1 MTKQEH
7 IDLVKEN
14 IISEVLTLDENRTIN
29 DLWDSLDYLISLSEE
44 LQEALDNFQ
53 QGSLGVTIK
62 IQYRGSQE
70 VSQ

>member
-44 LQEALDNFQ
+44 LQEALDNF
-53 QGSLGVTIK
+53 
-62 IQYRGSQE
+62 
-70 VSQ
+70 